1 MPLSEYERRVLDQ
14 MERQLQSDDPKLAS
28 SLQGAPANGVKRWL
42 LVGLGVAVGIAV
54 LVVGAA
60 TGQTVVGV
68 LGFVLMFGAVVLG
81 FTPRRHAGP
90 AKRSGPAAPTAPK
103 GGFMKNLEDRWEHRR
118 DQSGR

>member
-28 SLQGAPANGVKRWL
+28 SLQGAPASGLKRWL

-54 LVVGAA
+54 LVIGAA

-81 FTPRRHAGP
+81 LTPGRRPGTPTKAG
-90 AKRSGPAAPTAPK
+90 AAPTAPK

>member
-28 SLQGAPANGVKRWL
+28 SLQSGSGSGAKRWL

-54 LVVGAA
+54 LVTGAA

-68 LGFVLMFGAVVLG
+68 LGFVLMFAAVVLG
-81 FTPRRHAGP
+81 FTPRRGGVGQKKATG
-90 AKRSGPAAPTAPK
+90 TAPSASS
-103 GGFMKNLEDRWEHRR
+103 GGFMKNLEDRWDHRR
-118 DQSGR
+118 DQTGR